1 MFLAVRSW
9 PQEWSSTET
18 LEIFDTKI
26 NHYMWSRAMFLAARF
41 LPQEWSSSVALEIF
55 GTKINHYC
63 GVEGKYCEQIL
74 SDQPLF

>member
-1 MFLAVRSW
+1 MF
-9 PQEWSSTET
+9 
-18 LEIFDTKI
+18 I
-26 NHYMWSRAMFLAARF
+26 AARF

-74 SDQPLF
+74 SDQLLF